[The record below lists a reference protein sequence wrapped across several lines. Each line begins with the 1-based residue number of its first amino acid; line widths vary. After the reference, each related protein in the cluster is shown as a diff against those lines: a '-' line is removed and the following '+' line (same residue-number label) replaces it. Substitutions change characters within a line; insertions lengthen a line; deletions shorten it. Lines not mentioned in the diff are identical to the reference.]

1 MVEIRDVITIRQ
13 LGFVR
18 IEHNSYECLMLDKK
32 IKLSN
37 LITQEYDVYNWF
49 PSKKLFKIIFHIN
62 KKLKSSF

>member
-18 IEHNSYECLMLDKK
+18 IERNSYERPMLDKT

-37 LITQEYDVYNWF
+37 LITQEYDVYN
-49 PSKKLFKIIFHIN
+49 
-62 KKLKSSF
+62 